1 MSPKSLVLIRPV
13 YVDGN
18 GDEISSG
25 VATEVTL
32 AELKALLDSL
42 EPEEPEEP

>member
-13 YVDGN
+13 YVDSEGN
-18 GDEISSG
+18 EIGSG
-25 VATEVTL
+25 GATEVTL